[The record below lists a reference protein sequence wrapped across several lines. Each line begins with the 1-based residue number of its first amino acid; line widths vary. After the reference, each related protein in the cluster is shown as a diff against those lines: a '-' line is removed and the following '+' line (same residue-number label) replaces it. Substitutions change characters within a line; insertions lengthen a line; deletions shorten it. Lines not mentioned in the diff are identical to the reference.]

1 MKEDNMAFDV
11 IFATAVAK
19 ELDGALAGA
28 RVEKVYQPSK
38 EEILLFCRVG
48 RETKKLIVS
57 SSPASARVCFTE
69 TAGENPAAPPMF
81 CMLLRKH
88 LAGAQIENV
97 ETVGFERAIK
107 ITFACRD
114 ELGFECRR
122 YLIAEIMGKYSN
134 IIFAGDDDGKMKI
147 LGVTKP
153 VDMTTSSR
161 RQLLTGMIYQSPP
174 PQDKASPLDET
185 EEGFL
190 SRFENYPQ
198 GKDAERFFIDTYLGF
213 SPVVAREI
221 VHRAGCDG
229 MTAGEADA
237 KRLASDFLALMEK
250 VKNGEFVPYAVYS
263 TGGEPEEFSY
273 TEITY
278 LPGAGKRFE
287 SFSALLLA
295 FYGKKAEAEAL
306 KNRVGATEALIVT
319 AKKRLTKKLDILS
332 AELEECKDAEKYRR
346 WGELITGSL
355 YMLTGKAGE
364 ATVTDYYSDPPRA
377 VTIPLDEKLT
387 ASQNAA
393 RYYKKYNKLKT
404 ARTIAAEQA
413 EKARAELEYLKTV
426 EASLALCECAAD
438 VSEIREELMKTGYLR
453 RPVQVKGQK
462 PKKTEP
468 MYFHTSLGREIIC
481 GKNNTQNDFL
491 STKLAEKSDWWFHV
505 KGGAG
510 SHVIMRCEPDEDP
523 DARDFTEAAQ
533 AAAFFSGERASAN
546 VAVDYTLA
554 KFVKKPSGSAPGHVI
569 YTDYYTAYV
578 NPAKPK
584 GK

>member
-57 SSPASARVCFTE
+57 SSPSSARVCFTE

-88 LAGAQIENV
+88 LAGAQIEGV

-134 IIFAGDDDGKMKI
+134 IIFTGDDDGKMKI

-153 VDMTTSSR
+153 VDMTTSR
-161 RQLLTGMIYQSPP
+161 VRQLLPGMIYQSPP

-198 GKDAERFFIDTYLGF
+198 GKDAERFFIDAYLGF

-250 VKNGEFVPYAVYS
+250 VKNGEFVPYAVYG

-287 SFSALLLA
+287 SFSDLLSA

-364 ATVTDYYSDPPRA
+364 ATVTDYYSDPPRT

-510 SHVIMRCEPDEDP
+510 SHVIMRCGPDEDP

-533 AAAFFSGERASAN
+533 AAAFFSDERASAN

>member
-1 MKEDNMAFDV
+1 MAFDV

-48 RETKKLIVS
+48 RETRKLIVS
-57 SSPASARVCFTE
+57 SSPASARVCFTD

-88 LAGAQIENV
+88 LAGAQIEGV

-114 ELGFECRR
+114 ELGFDCRR

-153 VDMTTSSR
+153 VDMTTSR
-161 RQLLTGMIYQSPP
+161 VRQLLPGMIYQSPP
-174 PQDKASPLDET
+174 PQEKKLPLDET
-185 EEGFL
+185 GEGFL
-190 SRFENYPQ
+190 SRFENYPR

-213 SPVVAREI
+213 SPAVAREI

-229 MTAGEADA
+229 ATAGEADA
-237 KRLASDFLALMEK
+237 KKLASVFLALMEK
-250 VKNGEFVPYAVYS
+250 VKNGDFVPYAVYGG
-263 TGGEPEEFSY
+263 GGEPEEFSY

-287 SFSALLLA
+287 SFSVLLSA

-306 KNRVGATEALIVT
+306 KNRVGATEALMVT
-319 AKKRLTKKLDILS
+319 AKKRLTKKLDVLS
-332 AELEECKDAEKYRR
+332 AELSECEEADKYRL

-426 EASLALCECAAD
+426 EASLALCDCAAD

-453 RPVQVKGQK
+453 RPVQAKGQK

-491 STKLAEKSDWWFHV
+491 STKFAEKSDWWFHV

-533 AAAFFSGERASAN
+533 AAAFFSDERASAN

>member
-107 ITFACRD
+107 ITFACHD

-190 SRFENYPQ
+190 SRFANYPQ

-213 SPVVAREI
+213 SPAVAREI

-229 MTAGEADA
+229 ATAGEADA

-250 VKNGEFVPYAVYS
+250 VKNGEFVPYAVYG

-287 SFSALLLA
+287 SFSTLLSA

-404 ARTIAAEQA
+404 ASTIATEQA

-426 EASLALCECAAD
+426 EASLALCDCAAD

-453 RPVQVKGQK
+453 RPVQVKWQK

-533 AAAFFSGERASAN
+533 AAAFFSDERASAN

>member
-1 MKEDNMAFDV
+1 MAFDV

-48 RETKKLIVS
+48 RETRKLIAS
-57 SSPASARVCFTE
+57 SSPASARVCFTD

-88 LAGAQIENV
+88 LAGAQIEGV

-114 ELGFECRR
+114 ELGFDCRR

-153 VDMTTSSR
+153 VDMTTSR
-161 RQLLTGMIYQSPP
+161 VRQLLPGMIYQSPP
-174 PQDKASPLDET
+174 PQEKKSPLDET
-185 EEGFL
+185 GEGFL
-190 SRFENYPQ
+190 SRFENYPR

-213 SPVVAREI
+213 SPAVAREI

-229 MTAGEADA
+229 ATAGEADA
-237 KRLASDFLALMEK
+237 KRLASAFLALTEK
-250 VKNGEFVPYAVYS
+250 VKNGDFVPYAVYGG
-263 TGGEPEEFSY
+263 GGEPEEFSY

-287 SFSALLLA
+287 SFSELLSA

-332 AELEECKDAEKYRR
+332 AELSECEEADKYRL

-355 YMLTGKAGE
+355 YMLTGKAKE

-393 RYYKKYNKLKT
+393 RYYKKYNKFKT

-426 EASLALCECAAD
+426 EASLALCDCAAD

-453 RPVQVKGQK
+453 RPVQAKGQK

-491 STKLAEKSDWWFHV
+491 STKFAEKSDWWFHV

-533 AAAFFSGERASAN
+533 AAAFFSDERASAN

>member
-1 MKEDNMAFDV
+1 MAFDV

-88 LAGAQIENV
+88 LAGAQIEGV

-107 ITFACRD
+107 MTFACRD

-134 IIFAGDDDGKMKI
+134 IIFTGDDDGKMKI

-153 VDMTTSSR
+153 VDMTTSR
-161 RQLLTGMIYQSPP
+161 VRQLLPGMIYQSPP

-198 GKDAERFFIDTYLGF
+198 GKDAERFFIDAYLGF

-250 VKNGEFVPYAVYS
+250 VKNGEFVPYAVYG

-287 SFSALLLA
+287 SFSDLLSA

-364 ATVTDYYSDPPRA
+364 ATVTDYYSDPPLA

-510 SHVIMRCEPDEDP
+510 SHVIMRCGPDEDP

-533 AAAFFSGERASAN
+533 AAAFFSDERASAN

>member
-134 IIFAGDDDGKMKI
+134 IIFTGDDDGKMKI

-161 RQLLTGMIYQSPP
+161 RQLLPGMIYQSPP

-198 GKDAERFFIDTYLGF
+198 GKDAERFFIDAYLGF

-229 MTAGEADA
+229 MAAGEADA

-250 VKNGEFVPYAVYS
+250 VKNGEFVPYAVYG

-287 SFSALLLA
+287 SFSDLLSA

-364 ATVTDYYSDPPRA
+364 ATVTDYYSDPPRT

-533 AAAFFSGERASAN
+533 AAAFFSDERASAN

-584 GK
+584 G

>member
-88 LAGAQIENV
+88 LAGAQIEGV

-107 ITFACRD
+107 ITFACHD

-134 IIFAGDDDGKMKI
+134 IIFAGDDNGKMKI
-147 LGVTKP
+147 LGVAKP
-153 VDMTTSSR
+153 VDMTTSR
-161 RQLLTGMIYQSPP
+161 VRQLLPGMIYQAPP
-174 PQDKASPLDET
+174 PQEKKSPLDET
-185 EEGFL
+185 GEGFL

-213 SPVVAREI
+213 SPAVAREI

-229 MTAGEADA
+229 ATAGEADA
-237 KRLASDFLALMEK
+237 KRLASAFLALMEK
-250 VKNGEFVPYAVYS
+250 VKNGDFVPYAVYGG
-263 TGGEPEEFSY
+263 GGEPEEFSY
-273 TEITY
+273 TEITH

-287 SFSALLLA
+287 SFSGLLSA

-332 AELEECKDAEKYRR
+332 AELSECEEADKYRL

-355 YMLTGKAGE
+355 YMLTGKAKE

-426 EASLALCECAAD
+426 EASLALCDCAAD

-453 RPVQVKGQK
+453 RPAQTKGQK

-491 STKLAEKSDWWFHV
+491 STKFAEKSDWWFHV

-533 AAAFFSGERASAN
+533 AAAFFSDEKASAN

>member
-1 MKEDNMAFDV
+1 MAFDV

-19 ELDGALAGA
+19 ELNTALRGA
-28 RVEKVYQPSK
+28 RVEKIYQPSR

-48 RETKKLIVS
+48 RETEKLIIS
-57 SSPASARVCFTE
+57 ASPVSARICFTE

-88 LAGAQIENV
+88 LTGAQIESV

-107 ITFACRD
+107 ITFACHD

-134 IIFAGDDDGKMKI
+134 IIFAGDYDGKMKI
-147 LGVTKP
+147 LGETKP

-237 KRLASDFLALMEK
+237 KRLCAAFLALIDR
-250 VKNGEFVPYAVYS
+250 VKRGEFVPYIAN
-263 TGGEPEEFSY
+263 GDDGEPKEFSY

-278 LPGAGKRFE
+278 LRGAGKRFE
-287 SFSALLLA
+287 SFSALLSA
-295 FYGKKAEAEAL
+295 FYGRRAEAEAL

-332 AELEECKDAEKYRR
+332 AELEECKDAEKFRR

-404 ARTIAAEQA
+404 ALTVATEQA

-510 SHVIMRCEPDEDP
+510 SHVIMRCGPDEDP

-533 AAAFFSGERASAN
+533 AAAFFSDERASAN

>member
-1 MKEDNMAFDV
+1 MAFDV

-19 ELDGALAGA
+19 ELNTALRGA
-28 RVEKVYQPSK
+28 RVEKIYQPSR

-48 RETKKLIVS
+48 RETEKLIIS
-57 SSPASARVCFTE
+57 ASPVSARICFTE

-88 LAGAQIENV
+88 LTGAQIESV

-107 ITFACRD
+107 ITFACHD

-134 IIFAGDDDGKMKI
+134 IIFAGDYDGKMKI

-237 KRLASDFLALMEK
+237 KRLCAAFLALIDR
-250 VKNGEFVPYAVYS
+250 VKRGEFVPYIAN
-263 TGGEPEEFSY
+263 GDDGEPKEFSY

-278 LPGAGKRFE
+278 LRGVGKRFE
-287 SFSALLLA
+287 SFSALLSA
-295 FYGKKAEAEAL
+295 FYGRRAEAEAL

-404 ARTIAAEQA
+404 ALTVATEQA

-462 PKKTEP
+462 PKKTES
-468 MYFHTSLGREIIC
+468 MYFHTSLGREII
-481 GKNNTQNDFL
+481 
-491 STKLAEKSDWWFHV
+491 
-505 KGGAG
+505 
-510 SHVIMRCEPDEDP
+510 
-523 DARDFTEAAQ
+523 
-533 AAAFFSGERASAN
+533 
-546 VAVDYTLA
+546 
-554 KFVKKPSGSAPGHVI
+554 
-569 YTDYYTAYV
+569 
-578 NPAKPK
+578 
-584 GK
+584 

>member
-134 IIFAGDDDGKMKI
+134 IIFTGDDDGKMKI

-198 GKDAERFFIDTYLGF
+198 GKDAERFFIDAYLGF

-250 VKNGEFVPYAVYS
+250 VKNGEFVPYAVYG

-287 SFSALLLA
+287 SFSALLSA
-295 FYGKKAEAEAL
+295 FYGRRAEAEAL

-364 ATVTDYYSDPPRA
+364 ATVTDYYSDPPLA

-533 AAAFFSGERASAN
+533 AAAFFSDERASAN

>member
-1 MKEDNMAFDV
+1 MAFDV

-48 RETKKLIVS
+48 RETRKLIVS
-57 SSPASARVCFTE
+57 SSPASARVCFTD

-88 LAGAQIENV
+88 LAGAQIEGV

-114 ELGFECRR
+114 ELGFDCRR

-153 VDMTTSSR
+153 VDMTTSR
-161 RQLLTGMIYQSPP
+161 VRQLLPGMIYQSPP
-174 PQDKASPLDET
+174 PQEKKSPLDET
-185 EEGFL
+185 GEGFL
-190 SRFENYPQ
+190 SRFENYPR

-213 SPVVAREI
+213 SPAVAREI

-229 MTAGEADA
+229 ATAGEADA
-237 KRLASDFLALMEK
+237 KRLASAFLALTEK
-250 VKNGEFVPYAVYS
+250 VKNGDFVPYAVYGA
-263 TGGEPEEFSY
+263 GGEPEEFSY

-287 SFSALLLA
+287 SFSVLLSA

-306 KNRVGATEALIVT
+306 KNRVGATEALMVT

-332 AELEECKDAEKYRR
+332 AELSECEEADKYRL

-355 YMLTGKAGE
+355 YMLTGKAKE

-426 EASLALCECAAD
+426 EASLALCDCAAD

-453 RPVQVKGQK
+453 RPVQAKGQK

-491 STKLAEKSDWWFHV
+491 STKFAEKSDWWFHV

-533 AAAFFSGERASAN
+533 AAAFFSDKRASAN

>member
-1 MKEDNMAFDV
+1 MAFDV

-134 IIFAGDDDGKMKI
+134 IIFTGDDDGKMKI

-161 RQLLTGMIYQSPP
+161 RQLLPGMIYQSPP

-198 GKDAERFFIDTYLGF
+198 GKDAERFFIDAYLGF

-229 MTAGEADA
+229 MAAGEADA

-250 VKNGEFVPYAVYS
+250 VKNGEFVPYAVYG

-287 SFSALLLA
+287 SFSDLLSA

-364 ATVTDYYSDPPRA
+364 ATVTDYYSDPPRT

-533 AAAFFSGERASAN
+533 AAAFFSDERASAN

-584 GK
+584 G

>member
-88 LAGAQIENV
+88 LAGAQIEGV

-161 RQLLTGMIYQSPP
+161 RQLLPGMIYQSPP

-198 GKDAERFFIDTYLGF
+198 GKDAERFFIDAYLGF

-250 VKNGEFVPYAVYS
+250 VKNGEFVPYAVYG

-287 SFSALLLA
+287 SFSDLLSA

-364 ATVTDYYSDPPRA
+364 ATVTDYYSDPPLA

-510 SHVIMRCEPDEDP
+510 SHVIMRCGPDEDP

-533 AAAFFSGERASAN
+533 AAAFFSDERASAN

>member
-1 MKEDNMAFDV
+1 MAFDV

-48 RETKKLIVS
+48 RETRKLIVS
-57 SSPASARVCFTE
+57 SSPASARVCFTD

-88 LAGAQIENV
+88 LAGAQIEGV

-114 ELGFECRR
+114 ELGFDCRR

-153 VDMTTSSR
+153 VDMTTSR
-161 RQLLTGMIYQSPP
+161 VRQLLPGMIYQSPP
-174 PQDKASPLDET
+174 PQEKKSPLDET
-185 EEGFL
+185 GEGFL
-190 SRFENYPQ
+190 SRFENYPR

-213 SPVVAREI
+213 SPAVAREI

-229 MTAGEADA
+229 ATAGEADA
-237 KRLASDFLALMEK
+237 KRLASAFLALTEK
-250 VKNGEFVPYAVYS
+250 VKNRDFVPYAVYGG
-263 TGGEPEEFSY
+263 GGEPEEFSY

-287 SFSALLLA
+287 SFSELLSV

-332 AELEECKDAEKYRR
+332 AELSECEEADKYRL

-355 YMLTGKAGE
+355 YMLTGKAKE

-426 EASLALCECAAD
+426 EASLALCDCAAD

-453 RPVQVKGQK
+453 RPVQAKGQK

-491 STKLAEKSDWWFHV
+491 STKFAEKSDWWFHV

-533 AAAFFSGERASAN
+533 AAAFFSDERASAN

-578 NPAKPK
+578 NPTKPK

>member
-134 IIFAGDDDGKMKI
+134 IIFTGDDDGKMKI

-153 VDMTTSSR
+153 VDMTTSR
-161 RQLLTGMIYQSPP
+161 VRQLLPGMIYQSPP

-250 VKNGEFVPYAVYS
+250 VKNGEFVPYAVYG

-287 SFSALLLA
+287 SFSALLSA

-404 ARTIAAEQA
+404 ARTVAAEQA

-453 RPVQVKGQK
+453 RPVQVKWQK

-510 SHVIMRCEPDEDP
+510 SHVIMRCELDEDP

-533 AAAFFSGERASAN
+533 AAAFFSDERASAN

>member
-1 MKEDNMAFDV
+1 MAFDV

-48 RETKKLIVS
+48 RETRKLIVS
-57 SSPASARVCFTE
+57 SSPASARVCFTD

-88 LAGAQIENV
+88 LAGAQIEGV

-114 ELGFECRR
+114 ELGFDCRR

-153 VDMTTSSR
+153 VDMTTSR
-161 RQLLTGMIYQSPP
+161 VRQLLPGMIYQSPP
-174 PQDKASPLDET
+174 PQEKKLPLDET
-185 EEGFL
+185 GEGFL

-213 SPVVAREI
+213 SPAVAREI

-229 MTAGEADA
+229 ATAGEADA
-237 KRLASDFLALMEK
+237 KKLASVFLALMEK
-250 VKNGEFVPYAVYS
+250 VKNGDFVPYAVYGG
-263 TGGEPEEFSY
+263 GGEPEEFSY

-287 SFSALLLA
+287 SFSVLLSA

-306 KNRVGATEALIVT
+306 KNRVGATEALMVT
-319 AKKRLTKKLDILS
+319 AKKRLTKKLDVLS
-332 AELEECKDAEKYRR
+332 AELSECEEADKYRL

-364 ATVTDYYSDPPRA
+364 ATVTDYYSDPPRT

-426 EASLALCECAAD
+426 EASLALCDCAAD

-453 RPVQVKGQK
+453 RPVQAKGQK

-491 STKLAEKSDWWFHV
+491 STKFAEKSDWWFHV

-533 AAAFFSGERASAN
+533 AAAFFSDERASAN

-578 NPAKPK
+578 NPTKPK

>member
-1 MKEDNMAFDV
+1 
-11 IFATAVAK
+11 
-19 ELDGALAGA
+19 
-28 RVEKVYQPSK
+28 
-38 EEILLFCRVG
+38 
-48 RETKKLIVS
+48 
-57 SSPASARVCFTE
+57 
-69 TAGENPAAPPMF
+69 
-81 CMLLRKH
+81 
-88 LAGAQIENV
+88 
-97 ETVGFERAIK
+97 
-107 ITFACRD
+107 
-114 ELGFECRR
+114 
-122 YLIAEIMGKYSN
+122 
-134 IIFAGDDDGKMKI
+134 
-147 LGVTKP
+147 
-153 VDMTTSSR
+153 
-161 RQLLTGMIYQSPP
+161 
-174 PQDKASPLDET
+174 
-185 EEGFL
+185 
-190 SRFENYPQ
+190 
-198 GKDAERFFIDTYLGF
+198 
-213 SPVVAREI
+213 
-221 VHRAGCDG
+221 
-229 MTAGEADA
+229 
-237 KRLASDFLALMEK
+237 MEK
-250 VKNGEFVPYAVYS
+250 VKNEEFVPYAVYGA
-263 TGGEPEEFSY
+263 GGEPEEFSY

-287 SFSALLLA
+287 SFSALLSA

-364 ATVTDYYSDPPRA
+364 ATVTDYYSDPPRT

-404 ARTIAAEQA
+404 ARTVAAEQA
-413 EKARAELEYLKTV
+413 EKACAELEYLKTV

-533 AAAFFSGERASAN
+533 AAAFFSDERASAN

>member
-134 IIFAGDDDGKMKI
+134 IIFTGDDDGKMKI

-198 GKDAERFFIDTYLGF
+198 GKDAERFFIDAYLGF

-250 VKNGEFVPYAVYS
+250 VKNGEFVPYAVYG

-287 SFSALLLA
+287 SFSVLLSA

-510 SHVIMRCEPDEDP
+510 SHVIMRCGPDEDP

-533 AAAFFSGERASAN
+533 AAAFFSDERASAN

>member
-88 LAGAQIENV
+88 LAGAQIEGV

-153 VDMTTSSR
+153 VDMTTSR
-161 RQLLTGMIYQSPP
+161 VRQLLTGMIYQSPP

-198 GKDAERFFIDTYLGF
+198 GKDAERFFIDAYLGF

-250 VKNGEFVPYAVYS
+250 VKNEEFVPYAVYG

-278 LPGAGKRFE
+278 LSGRFE
-287 SFSALLLA
+287 SFSALLSA

-346 WGELITGSL
+346 WGELITDSL

-364 ATVTDYYSDPPRA
+364 ATVTDYYSDPPRT

-510 SHVIMRCEPDEDP
+510 SHVIMRCGPDEDP

-533 AAAFFSGERASAN
+533 AAAYFSDERASAN

-584 GK
+584 G

>member
-1 MKEDNMAFDV
+1 MAFDV

-48 RETKKLIVS
+48 RETRKLIVS
-57 SSPASARVCFTE
+57 SSPASARVCFTD

-88 LAGAQIENV
+88 LAGAQIEGV

-114 ELGFECRR
+114 ELGFDCRR

-153 VDMTTSSR
+153 VDMTTSR
-161 RQLLTGMIYQSPP
+161 VRQLLPGMIYQSPP
-174 PQDKASPLDET
+174 PQEKKLPLDET
-185 EEGFL
+185 GEGFL

-198 GKDAERFFIDTYLGF
+198 GKDAERVVSDTYLGF
-213 SPVVAREI
+213 SPAVAREI

-229 MTAGEADA
+229 ATAGEADA
-237 KRLASDFLALMEK
+237 KKLASVFLALMEK
-250 VKNGEFVPYAVYS
+250 VKNGDFVPYAVYGA
-263 TGGEPEEFSY
+263 GGEPEEFSY

-287 SFSALLLA
+287 SFSVLLSA

-306 KNRVGATEALIVT
+306 KNRVGATEALMVT
-319 AKKRLTKKLDILS
+319 AKKRLTKKLDVLS
-332 AELEECKDAEKYRR
+332 AELSECEEADKYRL

-426 EASLALCECAAD
+426 EASLALCDCAAD

-453 RPVQVKGQK
+453 RPVQAKGQK

-491 STKLAEKSDWWFHV
+491 STKFAEKSDWWFHV

-533 AAAFFSGERASAN
+533 AAAFFSDERASAN

-569 YTDYYTAYV
+569 YTEYYTAYV

>member
-38 EEILLFCRVG
+38 EEMLLFCRVG

-153 VDMTTSSR
+153 VDMTTSR
-161 RQLLTGMIYQSPP
+161 VRQLLPGMIYQSPP

-198 GKDAERFFIDTYLGF
+198 GKDAERFFIDAYLGF

-250 VKNGEFVPYAVYS
+250 VKNGEFVPYAVYG

-287 SFSALLLA
+287 SFSALLSA
-295 FYGKKAEAEAL
+295 FYGKKAEAETL

-510 SHVIMRCEPDEDP
+510 SHVIMRCGPDEDP

-533 AAAFFSGERASAN
+533 AAAFFSDERASAN

>member
-88 LAGAQIENV
+88 LAGAQIESV

-153 VDMTTSSR
+153 VDMTTSR
-161 RQLLTGMIYQSPP
+161 VRQLLPGMIYQSPP
-174 PQDKASPLDET
+174 PQDKVSPLDET

-198 GKDAERFFIDTYLGF
+198 GKDAERFFIDAYLGF

-250 VKNGEFVPYAVYS
+250 VKNGEFVPYAVYG

-287 SFSALLLA
+287 SFSDLLSA

-364 ATVTDYYSDPPRA
+364 ATVTDYYSDPPLA

-510 SHVIMRCEPDEDP
+510 SHVIMRCGPDEDP

-533 AAAFFSGERASAN
+533 AAAFFSDERASAN

>member
-88 LAGAQIENV
+88 LAGAQIEGV

-134 IIFAGDDDGKMKI
+134 IIFAGDDDGKMEI

-198 GKDAERFFIDTYLGF
+198 GKDAERFFIDAYLGF

-250 VKNGEFVPYAVYS
+250 VKNGEFVPYAVYG

-287 SFSALLLA
+287 SFSALLSA

-364 ATVTDYYSDPPRA
+364 ATVTDYYSDPPRT

-404 ARTIAAEQA
+404 ARTIAVEQA
-413 EKARAELEYLKTV
+413 GKARAELEYLKTV

-453 RPVQVKGQK
+453 RPAQAKGQK

-510 SHVIMRCEPDEDP
+510 SHVIMRCGPDEDP

-533 AAAFFSGERASAN
+533 AAAYFSDERASAN

>member
-1 MKEDNMAFDV
+1 MAFDV

-48 RETKKLIVS
+48 RETRKLIVS
-57 SSPASARVCFTE
+57 SSPASARVCFTD

-88 LAGAQIENV
+88 LAGAQIEGV

-114 ELGFECRR
+114 ELGFDCRR

-153 VDMTTSSR
+153 VDMTTSR
-161 RQLLTGMIYQSPP
+161 VRQLLPGMIYQSPP
-174 PQDKASPLDET
+174 PQEKKSPLDET
-185 EEGFL
+185 GEGFL
-190 SRFENYPQ
+190 SRFENYPR

-213 SPVVAREI
+213 SPAVAREI
-221 VHRAGCDG
+221 VHRAGRDG
-229 MTAGEADA
+229 ATAGEADA
-237 KRLASDFLALMEK
+237 KKLASVFLALMEK
-250 VKNGEFVPYAVYS
+250 VKNGDFVPYAVYGA
-263 TGGEPEEFSY
+263 GGEPEEFSY

-287 SFSALLLA
+287 SFSVLLSA

-306 KNRVGATEALIVT
+306 KNRVGATEALMVT
-319 AKKRLTKKLDILS
+319 AKKRLTKKLDVLS
-332 AELEECKDAEKYRR
+332 AELSECEEADKYRL

-426 EASLALCECAAD
+426 EASLALCDCAAD

-453 RPVQVKGQK
+453 RPVQAKGQK

-491 STKLAEKSDWWFHV
+491 STKFAEKSDWWFHV

-533 AAAFFSGERASAN
+533 AAAFFSDERASAN

>member
-1 MKEDNMAFDV
+1 MAFDV

-88 LAGAQIENV
+88 LAGAQIESV

-134 IIFAGDDDGKMKI
+134 IIFTGDDDGKMKI

-174 PQDKASPLDET
+174 PQEKKSPLDET
-185 EEGFL
+185 EDGFL

-213 SPVVAREI
+213 SPAVAREI

-229 MTAGEADA
+229 ATAGEADA

-250 VKNGEFVPYAVYS
+250 VKNGEFVPYAVYG

-287 SFSALLLA
+287 SFSELLSA

-404 ARTIAAEQA
+404 ASTVATEQA

-426 EASLALCECAAD
+426 EASLALCDCAAD

-533 AAAFFSGERASAN
+533 AAAFFSDERASAN

>member
-1 MKEDNMAFDV
+1 MAFDV

-19 ELDGALAGA
+19 ELNGVLAGA

-48 RETKKLIVS
+48 RETRKLIIS
-57 SSPASARVCFTE
+57 SSPSSARICFTE
-69 TAGENPAAPPMF
+69 NAGENPSAPPML

-88 LAGAQIENV
+88 LAGAQIEGV

-107 ITFACRD
+107 LTFSCHD
-114 ELGFECRR
+114 ELGFDCRR

-134 IIFAGDDDGKMKI
+134 IIFLGDDDGKMKI

-153 VDMTTSSR
+153 VDMTTSR
-161 RQLLTGMIYQSPP
+161 VRQLLPGMIYQSPP
-174 PQDKASPLDET
+174 PQEKMLPTDET
-185 EEGFL
+185 EAGFL
-190 SRFENYPQ
+190 SRFEGYPQ

-213 SPVVAREI
+213 SPAVAREI

-229 MTAGEADA
+229 MTAFEADA
-237 KRLASDFLALMEK
+237 KRLASAFLALMEK
-250 VKNGEFVPYAVYS
+250 VKSGDFVPYAVYGG
-263 TGGEPEEFSY
+263 GGEPEEFSY

-278 LPGAGKRFE
+278 LPGAGKRFD
-287 SFSALLLA
+287 SFSELLSA

-306 KNRVGATEALIVT
+306 RNRIGATEALIVT
-319 AKKRLTKKLDILS
+319 AKKRLTKKLDVLS
-332 AELEECKDAEKYRR
+332 EELKECEEADKYRL

-364 ATVTDYYSDPPRA
+364 VTVTDYYSDPPKE

-387 ASQNAA
+387 ASRNAA

-404 ARTIAAEQA
+404 ARTIASEQA

-426 EASLALCECAAD
+426 EASLSLCDCAAD

-453 RPVQVKGQK
+453 RPAQTKGQK

-533 AAAFFSGERASAN
+533 AAAFFSDEKASAN

-578 NPAKPK
+578 NPEKPK

>member
-134 IIFAGDDDGKMKI
+134 IIFTGDDDGKMKI

-153 VDMTTSSR
+153 VDMTTSR
-161 RQLLTGMIYQSPP
+161 VRQLLPGMIYQSPP

-198 GKDAERFFIDTYLGF
+198 GKDAERFFIDAYLGF

-250 VKNGEFVPYAVYS
+250 VKNGEFVPYAVYG

-287 SFSALLLA
+287 SFSDLLSA

-404 ARTIAAEQA
+404 ALTVATEQA

-533 AAAFFSGERASAN
+533 AAAFFSDERASAN

>member
-1 MKEDNMAFDV
+1 MAFDV

-48 RETKKLIVS
+48 RETRKLIVS
-57 SSPASARVCFTE
+57 SSPASARVCFTD

-88 LAGAQIENV
+88 LAGAQIEGV

-114 ELGFECRR
+114 ELGFDCRR

-153 VDMTTSSR
+153 VDMTTSR
-161 RQLLTGMIYQSPP
+161 VRQLLPGMIYQSPP
-174 PQDKASPLDET
+174 PQEKKSPLDET
-185 EEGFL
+185 GEGFL
-190 SRFENYPQ
+190 SRFENYPR

-213 SPVVAREI
+213 SPAVAREI

-229 MTAGEADA
+229 ATAGEADA
-237 KRLASDFLALMEK
+237 KKLASAFLALMEK
-250 VKNGEFVPYAVYS
+250 VKNGDFVPYAVYGG
-263 TGGEPEEFSY
+263 GGEPEEFSY

-287 SFSALLLA
+287 SFSVLLSA

-306 KNRVGATEALIVT
+306 KNRVGATEALMVT
-319 AKKRLTKKLDILS
+319 AKKRLTKKLDVLS
-332 AELEECKDAEKYRR
+332 AELSECEEADKYRL

-426 EASLALCECAAD
+426 EASLALCDCAAD

-453 RPVQVKGQK
+453 RPVQAKGQK

-491 STKLAEKSDWWFHV
+491 STKFAEKSDWWFHV

-533 AAAFFSGERASAN
+533 AAAFFSDERASAN

>member
-88 LAGAQIENV
+88 LAGAQIDNV

-134 IIFAGDDDGKMKI
+134 IIFTGDDDGKMKI

-250 VKNGEFVPYAVYS
+250 VKNGEFVPYAVYG

-287 SFSALLLA
+287 SFSALLSA

-364 ATVTDYYSDPPRA
+364 ATVTDYYSD
-377 VTIPLDEKLT
+377 
-387 ASQNAA
+387 
-393 RYYKKYNKLKT
+393 
-404 ARTIAAEQA
+404 
-413 EKARAELEYLKTV
+413 
-426 EASLALCECAAD
+426 
-438 VSEIREELMKTGYLR
+438 
-453 RPVQVKGQK
+453 
-462 PKKTEP
+462 
-468 MYFHTSLGREIIC
+468 
-481 GKNNTQNDFL
+481 
-491 STKLAEKSDWWFHV
+491 SDGNH
-505 KGGAG
+505 
-510 SHVIMRCEPDEDP
+510 
-523 DARDFTEAAQ
+523 
-533 AAAFFSGERASAN
+533 
-546 VAVDYTLA
+546 
-554 KFVKKPSGSAPGHVI
+554 
-569 YTDYYTAYV
+569 
-578 NPAKPK
+578 PA
-584 GK
+584 

>member
-97 ETVGFERAIK
+97 ETVGFERAVK

-134 IIFAGDDDGKMKI
+134 IIFTGDDDGKMKI

-161 RQLLTGMIYQSPP
+161 RQLLTGMIYESPP

-198 GKDAERFFIDTYLGF
+198 GKDAERFFIDAYLGF

-250 VKNGEFVPYAVYS
+250 VKNGKFVPYAVYG

-287 SFSALLLA
+287 SFSDLLSA

-364 ATVTDYYSDPPRA
+364 ATVTDYYSDPPRT

-453 RPVQVKGQK
+453 RPVQAKGQK

-533 AAAFFSGERASAN
+533 AAAYFSDERASAN

>member
-88 LAGAQIENV
+88 LAGAQIEGV

-107 ITFACRD
+107 ITFACHD

-134 IIFAGDDDGKMKI
+134 IIFAGDDNGKMKI
-147 LGVTKP
+147 LGVAKP
-153 VDMTTSSR
+153 VDMTTSR
-161 RQLLTGMIYQSPP
+161 VRQLLPGMIYQAPP
-174 PQDKASPLDET
+174 PQEKKSPLDET
-185 EEGFL
+185 GEGFL

-213 SPVVAREI
+213 SPAVAREI

-229 MTAGEADA
+229 ATAGEADA
-237 KRLASDFLALMEK
+237 KRLASAFLALMEK
-250 VKNGEFVPYAVYS
+250 VKNGDFVPYAVYGG
-263 TGGEPEEFSY
+263 GGEPEEFSY

-287 SFSALLLA
+287 SFSGLLSA

-332 AELEECKDAEKYRR
+332 AELSECEEADKYRL

-355 YMLTGKAGE
+355 YMLTGKAKE

-426 EASLALCECAAD
+426 EASLALCDCAAD

-453 RPVQVKGQK
+453 RPAQTKGQK

-491 STKLAEKSDWWFHV
+491 STKFAEKSDWWFHV

-533 AAAFFSGERASAN
+533 AAAFFSDEKASAN

>member
-57 SSPASARVCFTE
+57 SSPSSARVCFTE

-88 LAGAQIENV
+88 LAGAQIEGV

-107 ITFACRD
+107 ITFACWD

-134 IIFAGDDDGKMKI
+134 IIFTGDDDGKMKI

-198 GKDAERFFIDTYLGF
+198 GKDAERFFIDAYLGF

-250 VKNGEFVPYAVYS
+250 VKNGEFVPYAVYG

-287 SFSALLLA
+287 SFSALLSA

-404 ARTIAAEQA
+404 ALTVATEQA

-533 AAAFFSGERASAN
+533 AAAYFSDERASAN

>member
-88 LAGAQIENV
+88 LAGAQIEGV

-134 IIFAGDDDGKMKI
+134 IIFTGDDDGKMKI

-153 VDMTTSSR
+153 VDMTTSR
-161 RQLLTGMIYQSPP
+161 VRQLLPGMIYQSPP

-190 SRFENYPQ
+190 SRFENYQQ
-198 GKDAERFFIDTYLGF
+198 GKDAERFFIDAYLGF

-250 VKNGEFVPYAVYS
+250 VKNGEFVPYAVYG

-287 SFSALLLA
+287 SFSDLLSA

-404 ARTIAAEQA
+404 ALTVATEQA

-533 AAAFFSGERASAN
+533 AAAYFSDERASAN

>member
-134 IIFAGDDDGKMKI
+134 IIFTGDDDGKMKI

-153 VDMTTSSR
+153 VDMTTSR
-161 RQLLTGMIYQSPP
+161 VRQLLPGMIYQSPP

-198 GKDAERFFIDTYLGF
+198 GKDAERFFIDAYLGF

-250 VKNGEFVPYAVYS
+250 VKNGEFVPYAVYG

-287 SFSALLLA
+287 SFSDLLSA

-404 ARTIAAEQA
+404 ALTVATEQA

-533 AAAFFSGERASAN
+533 AAAYFSDERASAN

>member
-1 MKEDNMAFDV
+1 MAFDV

-48 RETKKLIVS
+48 RETRKLIVS
-57 SSPASARVCFTE
+57 SSPASARVCFTD

-88 LAGAQIENV
+88 LAGAQIEGV

-114 ELGFECRR
+114 ELGFDCRR

-153 VDMTTSSR
+153 VDMTTSR
-161 RQLLTGMIYQSPP
+161 VRQLLPGMIYQSPP
-174 PQDKASPLDET
+174 PQEKKLPLDET
-185 EEGFL
+185 GEGFL

-213 SPVVAREI
+213 SPAVAREI

-229 MTAGEADA
+229 ATAGEADA
-237 KRLASDFLALMEK
+237 KKLASVFLALMEK
-250 VKNGEFVPYAVYS
+250 VKNGDFVPYAVYGG
-263 TGGEPEEFSY
+263 GGEPEEFSY

-287 SFSALLLA
+287 SFSVLLSA

-306 KNRVGATEALIVT
+306 KNRVGATEALMVT
-319 AKKRLTKKLDILS
+319 AKKRLTKKLDVLS
-332 AELEECKDAEKYRR
+332 AELSECEEADKYRL

-364 ATVTDYYSDPPRA
+364 ATVTDYYSDPPRT

-426 EASLALCECAAD
+426 EASLALCDCAAD

-453 RPVQVKGQK
+453 RPVQAKGQK

-491 STKLAEKSDWWFHV
+491 STKFAEKSDWWFHV

-533 AAAFFSGERASAN
+533 AAAFFSDERASAN

>member
-134 IIFAGDDDGKMKI
+134 IIFTGDDDGKMKI

-153 VDMTTSSR
+153 VDMTTSR
-161 RQLLTGMIYQSPP
+161 VRQLLPGMIYQSPP

-198 GKDAERFFIDTYLGF
+198 GKDAERFFIDAYLGF

-250 VKNGEFVPYAVYS
+250 VKNGEFVPYAVYG

-287 SFSALLLA
+287 SFSDLLSA

-364 ATVTDYYSDPPRA
+364 ATVTDYYSDPPRT

-533 AAAFFSGERASAN
+533 AAAFFSDERASAN

>member
-88 LAGAQIENV
+88 LAGAQIESV

-153 VDMTTSSR
+153 VDMTTSR
-161 RQLLTGMIYQSPP
+161 VRQLLPGMIYQSPP
-174 PQDKASPLDET
+174 PQDKVSPLDET

-198 GKDAERFFIDTYLGF
+198 GKDAERFFIDAYLGF

-250 VKNGEFVPYAVYS
+250 VKNGEFIPYAVYG

-287 SFSALLLA
+287 SFSALLSA
-295 FYGKKAEAEAL
+295 FYGRRAEAEAL

-364 ATVTDYYSDPPRA
+364 ATVTDYYSDPPLA

-393 RYYKKYNKLKT
+393 RYYKK
-404 ARTIAAEQA
+404 
-413 EKARAELEYLKTV
+413 
-426 EASLALCECAAD
+426 
-438 VSEIREELMKTGYLR
+438 
-453 RPVQVKGQK
+453 
-462 PKKTEP
+462 
-468 MYFHTSLGREIIC
+468 
-481 GKNNTQNDFL
+481 
-491 STKLAEKSDWWFHV
+491 
-505 KGGAG
+505 
-510 SHVIMRCEPDEDP
+510 
-523 DARDFTEAAQ
+523 
-533 AAAFFSGERASAN
+533 
-546 VAVDYTLA
+546 
-554 KFVKKPSGSAPGHVI
+554 
-569 YTDYYTAYV
+569 
-578 NPAKPK
+578 
-584 GK
+584 

>member
-88 LAGAQIENV
+88 LAGAQIEGV

-134 IIFAGDDDGKMKI
+134 IIFTGDDDGKMKI

-198 GKDAERFFIDTYLGF
+198 GKDAERFFIDAYLGF

-250 VKNGEFVPYAVYS
+250 VKNGEFVPYAVYG

-287 SFSALLLA
+287 SFSDLLSA

-533 AAAFFSGERASAN
+533 AAAYFSDERASAN

>member
-134 IIFAGDDDGKMKI
+134 IIFTGDDDGKMKI

-198 GKDAERFFIDTYLGF
+198 GKDAERFFIDAYLGF

-250 VKNGEFVPYAVYS
+250 VKNGEFVPYAVYG

-287 SFSALLLA
+287 SFSDLLSA

-413 EKARAELEYLKTV
+413 EKARSELEYLKTV

-453 RPVQVKGQK
+453 RPVQAKGQK

-510 SHVIMRCEPDEDP
+510 SHVIMRCGPDEDP

-533 AAAFFSGERASAN
+533 AAAYFSDERASAN